1 MMHRT
6 ACAALLFAAALAP
19 GTAAA
24 QAYINLTVDGAV
36 QIALNRNEDISNA
49 REETVRSG
57 LRVMEATS
65 MAFPHLNGFWDYQ
78 RVIKPMVFIIEFPD
92 PTTGRMKKNRLTA
105 GTDHSMNVG
114 ASLQQNIWLGGKV
127 GTGLKAARIYR
138 NMTANTLTAVEENI
152 VAGTMQAFNGAL
164 LSAEMVG
171 ITREALAQAERHMEN
186 VRTMSGAGVATEYDL
201 LRARVQVSN
210 MRPQVLDAERQLNN
224 ALLAL
229 KDVMGVDPNAPITL
243 EGELAE
249 PDTSLF
255 TRATEEIAT
264 SNRADLRA
272 SRDMVDLQEK
282 NVKIVRSDMLPSL
295 TAGTTFQYMGNFDT
309 FKYEADTWR
318 PYWFAQVNLSFPIF
332 TGMQNYSRF
341 QQAKVDHRIAQTEYR
356 NARNGVLIEV
366 EENVMSLRN
375 AMAAIE
381 SQRLTVQ
388 EAERATELAESRFRA
403 GAATQLEVLDA
414 QLALE
419 QARTNMV
426 NALYQGVTAE
436 IQLRRSLGLI
446 DVPGKGG
453 Q

>member
-6 ACAALLFAAALAP
+6 ACAALLLAAALSP

-24 QAYINLTVDGAV
+24 QAYINLTVDSAV

-65 MAFPHLNGFWDYQ
+65 MAYPHLNGFWDYQ

-92 PTTGRMKKNRLTA
+92 ATGKMKKNRLTA
-105 GTDHSMNVG
+105 GTDHSMNLG
-114 ASLQQNIWLGGKV
+114 ASLNQNIWLGGKV
-127 GTGLKAARIYR
+127 GTGLKAARIYL

-164 LSAEMVG
+164 LAAEMVG

-186 VRTMSGAGVATEYDL
+186 VRTMSNAGVATEYDL

-210 MRPQVLDAERQLNN
+210 MRPQVLDAERLLNN

-243 EGELAE
+243 EGKLAE

-255 TRATEEIAT
+255 ARATEEVAV
-264 SNRADLRA
+264 SNRADLQA

-282 NVKIVRSDMLPSL
+282 NTKIVRGDMLPSL
-295 TAGTTFQYMGNFDT
+295 TAGTTFQFMGNFDT
-309 FKYEADTWR
+309 FKYEADTWK

-332 TGMQNYSRF
+332 TGMQNYSRL
-341 QQAKVDHRIAQTEYR
+341 QQAKVDHRIAQTDYR

-366 EENVMSLRN
+366 EENVLSLRN

-388 EAERATELAESRFRA
+388 EAEKATEMAESRFRA
-403 GAATQLEVLDA
+403 GAATQLEVMDA

-446 DVPGKGG
+446 DIPGKRW

>member
-6 ACAALLFAAALAP
+6 ACAALLLAAALSP

-24 QAYINLTVDGAV
+24 QAYINLTVDSAV

-65 MAFPHLNGFWDYQ
+65 MAYPHLNGFWDYQ

-92 PTTGRMKKNRLTA
+92 ATGKMKKNRLTA
-105 GTDHSMNVG
+105 GTDHSMNLG
-114 ASLQQNIWLGGKV
+114 ASLNQNIWLGGKV
-127 GTGLKAARIYR
+127 GTGLKAARIYL

-164 LSAEMVG
+164 LAAEMVG

-186 VRTMSGAGVATEYDL
+186 VRTMSNAGVATEYDL

-210 MRPQVLDAERQLNN
+210 MRPQVLDAERLLNN

-243 EGELAE
+243 EGKLAE

-255 TRATEEIAT
+255 ARATEEVAV
-264 SNRADLRA
+264 SNRADLQA

-282 NVKIVRSDMLPSL
+282 NTKIVRGDMLPSL
-295 TAGTTFQYMGNFDT
+295 TAGTTFQFMGNFDT
-309 FKYEADTWR
+309 FKYEADTWK

-332 TGMQNYSRF
+332 TGMQNYSRL
-341 QQAKVDHRIAQTEYR
+341 QQAKVDHRIAQTDYR

-366 EENVMSLRN
+366 EENVLSLRN

-388 EAERATELAESRFRA
+388 EAEKATEMAESRFRA
-403 GAATQLEVLDA
+403 GAATQLEVMDA

-446 DVPGKGG
+446 DIPGKRG